1 MSRPNLGAVLGM
13 RTGNEARI
21 RLCLTLNDDEYP
33 DFVTR
38 LLHVQYTRKLKDEHE
53 RVVELSV
60 VLHSEWP
67 HVNVGPCVP
76 LLKTLKTRGT
86 ERDRDGREKKERRD
100 GDGRERRE
108 RRDRDGRERR
118 ERRDGGGRER
128 KERRDGDERERK
140 EKDRGRKDQEGDE
153 ECISS

>member
-1 MSRPNLGAVLGM
+1 M

-38 LLHVQYTRKLKDEHE
+38 LLHVQYTCKLKDEHE

-67 HVNVGPCVP
+67 HVNVGPRVP

-86 ERDRDGREKKERRD
+86 ERDGDGRERKERREGDGMERKEGRDRDGREKKE
-100 GDGRERRE
+100 GEEGK
-108 RRDRDGRERR
+108 G
-118 ERRDGGGRER
+118 
-128 KERRDGDERERK
+128 
-140 EKDRGRKDQEGDE
+140 QEGKE
-153 ECISS
+153 GSRRR

>member
-1 MSRPNLGAVLGM
+1 M

-21 RLCLTLNDDEYP
+21 RLCLTLNNDEYP

-38 LLHVQYTRKLKDEHE
+38 LLHVQYTCKLKDEHE
-53 RVVELSV
+53 RVVKLSV

-67 HVNVGPCVP
+67 HVNVGPRVP

-86 ERDRDGREKKERRD
+86 ERDRDGRERKERRK
-100 GDGRERRE
+100 GMGWRGRKEETGMGGRR
-108 RRDRDGRERR
+108 R
-118 ERRDGGGRER
+118 RER
-128 KERRDGDERERK
+128 KERDR
-140 EKDRGRKDQEGDE
+140 RGRKDQEGDE